1 VEINMLKLTVS
12 GPPGSGTSTLVQ
24 KICQSRGWSSL
35 NGGEIFRAEAA
46 NRGLSVVEFSALCKQ
61 DLDVDRALDTK
72 LKDILSS
79 PDSPEVVESRLCGWW
94 AHHMELDC
102 LRVWVSV
109 SDEERAKRI
118 QIREG
123 GDLEERLLESKKR
136 QADDNQRYQDLYGID
151 MGEMTPYNLI
161 VDADNIDADEVFRIV
176 SEEIGG

>member
-1 VEINMLKLTVS
+1 
-12 GPPGSGTSTLVQ
+12 
-24 KICQSRGWSSL
+24 
-35 NGGEIFRAEAA
+35 
-46 NRGLSVVEFSALCKQ
+46 
-61 DLDVDRALDTK
+61 
-72 LKDILSS
+72 
-79 PDSPEVVESRLCGWW
+79 
-94 AHHMELDC
+94 MELDC

-109 SDEERAKRI
+109 SDEERARRI

-123 GDLEERLLESKKR
+123 GELEERLLESKKR

>member
-1 VEINMLKLTVS
+1 
-12 GPPGSGTSTLVQ
+12 
-24 KICQSRGWSSL
+24 
-35 NGGEIFRAEAA
+35 
-46 NRGLSVVEFSALCKQ
+46 
-61 DLDVDRALDTK
+61 
-72 LKDILSS
+72 
-79 PDSPEVVESRLCGWW
+79 
-94 AHHMELDC
+94 MELDC

-151 MGEMTPYNLI
+151 MGKMTPYNLI